1 MKLKDRWMKLRN
13 YQSDDFWA
21 MIFARPM
28 TILFL
33 LPLVEKPWVTPN
45 RITVASILTKLAGV
59 LFIFFDKSYL
69 GAVLGAVFVNLGL
82 VLDNMDGTVSRFR
95 NCPTKFGYYFDKTSD
110 CVTMVLMFWAV
121 GFRGFRET
129 EEQLMLI
136 IPLLASA
143 AVYVAAYSKWVSEK
157 VLLELRLS
165 EKFYKN
171 EIVEFVGDMQ
181 KCPKWSTPPQRGFTD
196 WVKFFIQAIVSIL
209 KFNEVDIYFW
219 VGLTLIT
226 GRYII
231 FTVYSGFLVFGIFA
245 PFVFGWKVLKREREI
260 NALKDQVEKHS

>member
-1 MKLKDRWMKLRN
+1 
-13 YQSDDFWA
+13 
-21 MIFARPM
+21 
-28 TILFL
+28 
-33 LPLVEKPWVTPN
+33 
-45 RITVASILTKLAGV
+45 
-59 LFIFFDKSYL
+59 
-69 GAVLGAVFVNLGL
+69 
-82 VLDNMDGTVSRFR
+82 
-95 NCPTKFGYYFDKTSD
+95 
-110 CVTMVLMFWAV
+110 MVLMFWAV

-171 EIVEFVGDMQ
+171 EIVEFVSDMQ